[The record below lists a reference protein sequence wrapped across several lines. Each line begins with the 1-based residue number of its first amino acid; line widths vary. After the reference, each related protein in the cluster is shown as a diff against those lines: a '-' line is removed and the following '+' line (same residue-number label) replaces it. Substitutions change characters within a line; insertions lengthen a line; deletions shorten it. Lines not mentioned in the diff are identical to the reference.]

1 MKLKSILSATVLA
14 GLALTSFV
22 SCDTEVE
29 NETIQHLYKYDAQ
42 YFENLRAWKK
52 TQHEVTYVY
61 YAAWAPLEG
70 QEGYKDPASWG
81 ERIKGLPDSLDIVNL
96 WMGIPTP
103 ETHPVA
109 YEDMVY
115 AQDVLGTRFVFHG
128 DASHFNHY
136 FYDREFDEITK
147 SFKYKLDANGN
158 KVVLKSDPNDEYSL
172 RSYARWACDTVMKCR
187 LDGVDF
193 DYEGWDNESMR
204 IVADECNKFFGPEGA
219 WPEKLFIIDW
229 FGGAPSGCD
238 DYCDY
243 FVRQAYTWQ
252 IGFQTGTGGRPQEKT
267 IYCDSFGG
275 EAGEAGPR
283 GAQICDYA
291 RWEPAT
297 GHKGGCGA
305 YYVDF
310 NYKDP
315 SGIPYGEFR
324 KAIQIMNPAIHK

>member
-1 MKLKSILSATVLA
+1 MKLKNIFATCLACCAISA
-14 GLALTSFV
+14 ALT

-52 TQHEVTYVY
+52 TPHEVSYVY

-128 DASHFNHY
+128 DASHHGHT
-136 FYDREFDEITK
+136 FYDRVWNEATRQFDYVYDAQGNHVVITEH
-147 SFKYKLDANGN
+147 SGN
-158 KVVLKSDPNDEYSL
+158 REQLE
-172 RSYARWACDTVMKCR
+172 SYARWAVDTVVKCR

-193 DYEGWDNESMR
+193 DYEGWNSADMQ
-204 IVADECNKFFGPEGA
+204 IVAEECNKYFGPKGP

-229 FGGAPSGCD
+229 FGGAPDGCD

-252 IGFQTGTGGRPQEKT
+252 IGFNTGTGGRPQEKT

-283 GAQICDYA
+283 GAQVCDYA